1 MYIIIAGCGK
11 VGSGLANKLSR
22 EGHDVVIIDFNE
34 EAFISIEPEF
44 TGLKIVGV
52 PFDEEVL
59 KKAGIDKA
67 DAVAAVTP
75 EDNVNIMVSQIAK
88 DLYGV
93 PNVLARIYNPLREQV
108 FQQFGLETICPTNVS
123 VEMIS
128 SILLGKTLNTICTI
142 GSNTVAFH
150 LQKPDKAK
158 IGLKIRDM
166 RTHSEEFLFGVI
178 KHGEFSFAFPDTIVE
193 KDDMLVL
200 SRTVD

>member
-22 EGHDVVIIDFNE
+22 EGHDVVIIDFDE
-34 EAFISIEPEF
+34 EAFKSIDSDF

-52 PFDEEVL
+52 PFDEDVL

-67 DAVAAVTP
+67 DAVAAVTQ
-75 EDNVNIMVSQIAK
+75 EDNDNIMVSQIAK

-108 FQQFGLETICPTNVS
+108 FHHFGLDTICPTNIS
-123 VEMIS
+123 VDMIS
-128 SILLGKTLNTICTI
+128 SILLGKTRNPICTI
-142 GSNTVAFH
+142 GNNSLSFH
-150 LQKPDKAK
+150 MIKPDKAH
-158 IGLKIRDM
+158 IGQKIRDM
-166 RTHSEEFLFGVI
+166 KAHREEFIFGVI
-178 KHGEFSFAFPDTIVE
+178 KQGDFSFAFPDIIVE

-200 SRTVD
+200 SRKVD